1 MKMTFRWYGEDDP
14 VTLEKIKQI
23 PGMNGIVSAIYDIP
37 VGEVWPLDRIIKL
50 KETVEKSGLSSYR
63 YLQNVY
69 SANHS
74 EEQGISLALALSE
87 KLFGDFKGTRPAVC
101 RVHGGGFAGTMQ
113 AFVPEED
120 TETYRAGID
129 KVFGEG
135 ACMIMHVRP
144 LGAIKIG

>member
-1 MKMTFRWYGEDDP
+1 MDD
-14 VTLEKIKQI
+14 
-23 PGMNGIVSAIYDIP
+23 GDIE
-37 VGEVWPLDRIIKL
+37 GFLA
-50 KETVEKSGLSSYR
+50 TVEKSGLSSYR

-69 SANHS
+69 SAHHS

-87 KLFGDFKGTRPAVC
+87 QLFGEFEGTRKAVC

-120 TETYRAGID
+120 TAAYREGID

-144 LGAIKIG
+144 FGAIKIG